1 MATGDAGLIIA
12 VLVLLLVIGLGL
24 FGAFLCWK
32 LREQHSSINNLQ
44 DQLEKLKEYDNHRI
58 INLEKQIKYLKANI
72 QADKG
77 ESSEIVDETVTF
89 RQKKISNDDIHVDVD
104 DILPN
109 NPQHQDR
116 LIKPSMVIKIG
127 KDITNAHGHVQ
138 LDSQVVAIAQNN
150 YKHKTKSKNLIGID
164 EMDFVLKEGDKFF
177 MSETTRRQTIYNG
190 RPTSVLINESSFHE
204 EKGKSEKGIF
214 VHKTLGKSGGVLQV
228 LGIQLVIPSDA
239 LTEDTQLTVGVT
251 WDASIYPSLTKQSSL
266 LSPVVVCQ
274 PAVKF
279 LKPVIL
285 SFPHCAVHEK
295 ENWILKVLNRE
306 NDLHCKN
313 DEWRDLDEE
322 NAGDI
327 DINNNKVVL
336 KLRHFTLYAV
346 VGESLEGKTAAKA
359 VKLLAF
365 TSPLQRDKMFTVRIY
380 CINNYDEIK
389 DIKKEAMKLNEKQA
403 DVLQP
408 LFIRDN
414 DEDVTVSLMNVSKGW
429 KTDGEKSQN
438 IDFEC
443 IWHCLSPSCKF
454 LFHPETTVNKIVCD
468 FNYNQHSSTKVRS
481 LKVAQEQIQF
491 LPLALKENVGPEYTL
506 LQKMILKL
514 DPKSDNDY
522 RILAE
527 KIGYTY
533 EQIKWLETQD
543 SPTEILLDKWIS
555 GGKLVSDLKGHL
567 SDIGRLDVLSEIEE
581 YESSIA

>member
-32 LREQHSSINNLQ
+32 LREHHSSISNLQ

-58 INLEKQIKYLKANI
+58 IDLEKQIKFLKANI

-77 ESSEIVDETVTF
+77 EFSEIVDETVTF

-104 DILPN
+104 NILPN
-109 NPQHQDR
+109 NPQHQDC

-127 KDITNAHGHVQ
+127 KDITNAHGNVQ
-138 LDSQVVAIAQNN
+138 LESQVVAIAQNN
-150 YKHKTKSKNLIGID
+150 YKHKTKSKNLVGID
-164 EMDFVLKEGDKFF
+164 DMDFVLKEGDKSF
-177 MSETTRRQTIYNG
+177 MSETTKRRTINNG
-190 RPTSVLINESSFHE
+190 RPTSVLINESTFTR
-204 EKGKSEKGIF
+204 EKEILKK
-214 VHKTLGKSGGVLQV
+214 V
-228 LGIQLVIPSDA
+228 LGIKLVIPSDA

-279 LKPVIL
+279 RKPVIL
-285 SFPHCAVHEK
+285 TFPHCAVNEK
-295 ENWILKVLNRE
+295 ENWMLKVLNRE

-313 DEWRDLDEE
+313 GEWRDLEEE

-327 DINNNKVVL
+327 DISDNKVVL

-346 VGESLEGKTAAKA
+346 VGESVEGKTAAKA

-380 CINNYDEIK
+380 CINNYDEMK
-389 DIKKEAMKLNEKQA
+389 DIEKETVKLNEKQA

-408 LFIRDN
+408 LFIHDN
-414 DEDVTVSLMNVSKGW
+414 GEDVTVTLINVSKGW
-429 KTDGEKSQN
+429 KTDGGKSQN

-443 IWHCLSPSCKF
+443 MWHCLSPSCKF
-454 LFHPETTVNKIVCD
+454 LFHPEKSVNKIVCD
-468 FNYNQHSSTKVRS
+468 FNYNQHSSKKVRS
-481 LKVAQEQIQF
+481 LKVVQEQIQF
-491 LPLALKENVGPEYTL
+491 LPLALKENVGPEHTL

-533 EQIKWLETQD
+533 EQIKWLETQN

-567 SDIGRLDVLSEIEE
+567 SDIGRFDVLSEIEE
-581 YESSIA
+581 YESSGSIA